1 VPIVFVIDQQPG
13 VVIVDVPD
21 GLLDLNR

>member
-1 VPIVFVIDQQPG
+1 VPIVFVVDQKPG

-21 GLLDLNR
+21 GLLDVNR